1 MHIKAG
7 NCARTPKIPCS
18 GDVRGLSW
26 QYFIQSYAARFSQ
39 GYAAQHFEQAHF
51 LQIEIPRHGVAKLRH
66 ARNVPLV

>member
-26 QYFIQSYAARFSQ
+26 QYFIQSYAAQ
-39 GYAAQHFEQAHF
+39 YFELAHF
-51 LQIEIPRHGVAKLRH
+51 YAESLKFY
-66 ARNVPLV
+66 LVLK